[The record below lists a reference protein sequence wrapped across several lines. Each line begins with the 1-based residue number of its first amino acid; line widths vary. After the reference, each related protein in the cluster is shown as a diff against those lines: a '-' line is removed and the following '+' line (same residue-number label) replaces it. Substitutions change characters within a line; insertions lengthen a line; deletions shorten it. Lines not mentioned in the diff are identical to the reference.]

1 MQDKY
6 RKTVWLF
13 LVRIDT
19 IDNGYIWIGG
29 NHVKSRNWVFL
40 FITTLLIG
48 IGCAIVAGLIS
59 QFPETGGVKE
69 FLIYILGLVGFGA
82 LFSVFSQMGFFAY
95 LTVHRFGLGIFRS
108 QSLWNGVQIV
118 LIIVVL
124 FDLFYLRYTAFHK
137 AGQSLASYSL
147 IPIGVFA
154 LGLLVAYM
162 KQKQTNKGAFV
173 PTLFFMIVVTTME
186 WVPVLKTNAPSAMWM
201 AFASLGVCNL
211 YQILMLHRLIQPK
224 SAAKSKTSA

>member
-1 MQDKY
+1 M
-6 RKTVWLF
+6 
-13 LVRIDT
+13 
-19 IDNGYIWIGG
+19 
-29 NHVKSRNWVFL
+29 KSRNWVFL
-40 FITTLLIG
+40 FITTLLLG

-59 QFPETGGVKE
+59 QFPQSGGVKE
-69 FLIYILGLVGFGA
+69 FFIYILGLVGFGA

-95 LTVHRFGLGIFRS
+95 LTVHRFGLGIFKS

-147 IPIGVFA
+147 IPIGVLIIGFA
-154 LGLLVAYM
+154 VAYL

-173 PTLFFMIVVTTME
+173 PTLFFIIVVTTME

-201 AFASLGVCNL
+201 AFAALGACNT
-211 YQILMLHRLIQPK
+211 YQILMLHRLINQNTGT
-224 SAAKSKTSA
+224 KSKTSAV